1 MHIFIYNTQSGGVD
15 IRWKK
20 VPLKAKR
27 KHEKAHR
34 RIQKATADCK
44 QLLFLYVHQIEFRI
58 LTDLLIN

>member
-44 QLLFLYVHQIEFRI
+44 HLNSSYSSAFIK
-58 LTDLLIN
+58 